1 MMYIL
6 AIETT
11 CDETSISVVK
21 ANYNLENEDLKFDI
35 IVNVILSQDI
45 HNIFGG
51 IYPEQAFR
59 KHQENIIKILA
70 KVNQEFDITKVDLIG
85 VSAFPGLVGALASGV
100 ALAKTLSVILSKTV
114 IPVNHLWGH
123 LFANFEKIETKNI
136 NELNKNLLPALGLIV
151 SGGHTNLY
159 FIESFLPIKI
169 SLITKTLDDAVGE
182 AYDKVARLLN
192 LGFPGGPIIDK
203 LAKDYVPDFNEKPIF
218 PIPKA
223 NNFSYS
229 GLKTAVYRYLKN
241 INFEHLDP
249 QKKQD
254 LIRKVAYYFQY
265 SAIEHIIKKL
275 ELTLLDYKNKNIE
288 LKSIFVGGGVA
299 ANSYLRK
306 RLADICNK
314 NKLNLYIPSIILCTD
329 NAAMIAIAT
338 FFIYKSFFENKTLK
352 DYIIDFDVY
361 PSEEEGLKLF
371 LQK

>member
-6 AIETT
+6 GVETT
-11 CDETSISVVK
+11 CDETSISVIKV
-21 ANYNLENEDLKFDI
+21 NYNLKNSDLKFDI

-70 KVNQEFDITKVDLIG
+70 KVSHEFDINKIDLIG

-100 ALAKTLSVILSKTV
+100 ALAKTLSVILSKSV

-136 NELNKNLLPALGLIV
+136 YELNNDLLPALGLVV

-159 FIESFLPIKI
+159 FIESFLPIRI
-169 SLITKTLDDAVGE
+169 SLISRTLDDAVGE
-182 AYDKVARLLN
+182 AYDKVARLLG

-203 LAKDYVPDFNEKPIF
+203 LAMDYVPKPKEKPIF
-218 PIPKA
+218 PIPKP
-223 NNFSYS
+223 NNFTYS

-241 INFEHLDP
+241 INFEQLDP
-249 QKKQD
+249 KKKQD
-254 LIRKVAYYFQY
+254 LIKKVAYYFQY
-265 SAIEHIIKKL
+265 SAIEHIIKKI
-275 ELTLLDYKNKNIE
+275 ELTLLDYKTRDIE

-306 RLADICNK
+306 RLADISYK
-314 NKLNLYIPSIILCTD
+314 NKLNLYIPSIVLCTD

-338 FFIYKSFFENKTLK
+338 FFIYKSFFENKILN

-361 PSEEEGLKLF
+361 PLEEEGLKLF
-371 LQK
+371 LQN